1 MTSNAGK
8 KSVKS
13 KATKPSLRDLKPAKT
28 EEVKGGA
35 FTVNTYRTDPYKN
48 AKFRT

>member
-1 MTSNAGK
+1 MRSNTGK
-8 KSVKS
+8 KQVKS
-13 KATKPSLRDLKPAKT
+13 KARKSALQDLKPAKP

-35 FTVNTYRTDPYKN
+35 FAVNTYRTDPYKN